1 MLFFN
6 LILPAL
12 LYNRNIVISFN
23 PIHLHPH
30 HRALDELV
38 PSSLVGKTSREIIEE
53 LKKNNLELAN
63 KILFLFYKIKK
74 NVEYM
79 SIGKESLYP
88 LRPSYKT
95 DIPIELLNCRNSRMY
110 FYIIHKYPTESFQ
123 RIVHLAAHLIQNN
136 KIRYEQNQK
145 ALQGYRY
152 L

>member
-1 MLFFN
+1 MVLVDLSN
-6 LILPAL
+6 LIL
-12 LYNRNIVISFN
+12 NRNSSPRTIY
-23 PIHLHPH
+23 LD
-30 HRALDELV
+30 ALDELV

-53 LKKNNLELAN
+53 LKKNNFELAN

-95 DIPIELLNCRNSRMY
+95 DISIQLLNCRSSRMY
-110 FYIIHKYPTESFQ
+110 FYIIHKYPTQSFQ
-123 RIVHLAAHLIQNN
+123 RIVHLAAYLIQNN